1 MVCKS
6 GGRAF
11 PPSPQRCVES
21 SADVISF
28 ATGRTPSLDG
38 KFIQD
43 YVGGIK
49 PLTDNAGVVGS
60 LGSNLAVLAM
70 ARCADRFPDL
80 KWYANWES
88 AFNGTWEDEGSIAE
102 ENPFY
107 DANTGKIDFGRLG
120 YSPEMPIW
128 VFPPMAQPPGPGWPH
143 GGLYLDGDGN
153 GVFNKDKDF
162 AFFAGIGHG
171 IKFSYSPRVT
181 REAAERRVF
190 GKVGP
195 NTLRP

>member
-1 MVCKS
+1 MFTTQAGRRSLRAIRSAFVANRKPTPERPAGTPGKS
-6 GGRAF
+6 LRA
-11 PPSPQRCVES
+11 PPSKLRNS
-21 SADVISF
+21 
-28 ATGRTPSLDG
+28 
-38 KFIQD
+38 
-43 YVGGIK
+43 
-49 PLTDNAGVVGS
+49 
-60 LGSNLAVLAM
+60 M
-70 ARCADRFPDL
+70 MFPDL
-80 KWYANWES
+80 KWYASWES